1 MKQCS
6 VYILDEVNCV
16 INGLSKTHMDYF
28 YDQFGIPAP
37 NFFFSPKYKLG
48 VWDGKIR
55 YFSRLGATYVNLLE
69 GIVPELIKFGYDLD
83 LQDKRTTNSFP
94 IPTVDANIFSHIKNP
109 HTGEPMIIRDYQV
122 ELLTELFKYGN
133 GIAIAATGS
142 GKALSLNSKILTPG
156 GWVLNRNIKIGDV
169 VVTPNN
175 TTARVVNVFPQ
186 PLKQLYRVT
195 FSDGAS
201 VETCEEHLW
210 LAHVPVKT
218 HTALTTQRII
228 DTKEIIEFLT
238 RKKSGMCTP
247 GNISIPVSAPLDI
260 STTHN
265 SLPIDPYLLG
275 ALIGDGCLRGGSVI
289 FSNKDP
295 YILNEISATVKQ
307 FGLSLKHKY
316 SSNCDYDITKK
327 GRRTNQLNPLTE
339 SLKSLGVYGTI
350 SNNKF
355 IPENYK
361 TSSIADRWALIQGLC
376 DTDGTAGKKG
386 NISFTTVSKQ
396 LAKDVQEIVWSL
408 GGVCTVTSRTPTYT
422 YKGKKMSGQLAYT
435 CFIAHTSPKMFFR
448 TPAKRDRCLD
458 RYADGRIPLT
468 RRVIS
473 VEPTTVDYS
482 QCIEID
488 SVEHLYITDDYIVT
502 HNTLISAG
510 LALGYEKAA
519 GFKSI
524 IIVPDKNLTEQTR
537 SEYEF
542 FGLDVGEYSGSRKD
556 YDKQHIV
563 ATWQTLQNNPN
574 YIQNFQV
581 VICDECQGLRGNT
594 ISKLLNEY
602 GKNIPVRFGLTG
614 TLPKEPADALAI
626 KIAVGDVR
634 YTIPAHKLIKQQY
647 LSDLK
652 IDIVQLETNLKQE
665 YEKHIFDTPTST
677 ISYKDFKEQY
687 IPDFSAEQRYVQ
699 ADNAR
704 IDWIAKDI
712 EQRPGNTLCLVSNIK
727 FGKKLTKAIDGAIFL
742 YGKDEMK
749 VRKQV
754 YELFKDN
761 DNIKVIANLQIAS
774 TGLNIPRIFNLY
786 LIDIGKSFVRT
797 IQSIGRGLRKAHDKD
812 FVNVVDI
819 CSDLKYSNRHMK
831 NRMKYYTEAKY
842 PFEHRKVKY
851 KH

>member
-142 GKALSLNSKILTPG
+142 GK
-156 GWVLNRNIKIGDV
+156 
-169 VVTPNN
+169 
-175 TTARVVNVFPQ
+175 
-186 PLKQLYRVT
+186 
-195 FSDGAS
+195 
-201 VETCEEHLW
+201 
-210 LAHVPVKT
+210 
-218 HTALTTQRII
+218 
-228 DTKEIIEFLT
+228 
-238 RKKSGMCTP
+238 
-247 GNISIPVSAPLDI
+247 
-260 STTHN
+260 
-265 SLPIDPYLLG
+265 
-275 ALIGDGCLRGGSVI
+275 
-289 FSNKDP
+289 
-295 YILNEISATVKQ
+295 
-307 FGLSLKHKY
+307 
-316 SSNCDYDITKK
+316 
-327 GRRTNQLNPLTE
+327 
-339 SLKSLGVYGTI
+339 
-350 SNNKF
+350 
-355 IPENYK
+355 
-361 TSSIADRWALIQGLC
+361 
-376 DTDGTAGKKG
+376 
-386 NISFTTVSKQ
+386 
-396 LAKDVQEIVWSL
+396 
-408 GGVCTVTSRTPTYT
+408 
-422 YKGKKMSGQLAYT
+422 
-435 CFIAHTSPKMFFR
+435 
-448 TPAKRDRCLD
+448 
-458 RYADGRIPLT
+458 
-468 RRVIS
+468 
-473 VEPTTVDYS
+473 
-482 QCIEID
+482 
-488 SVEHLYITDDYIVT
+488 
-502 HNTLISAG
+502 TLISAG